1 MTTVIRPASLVV
13 AQDGAD
19 FLSNR
24 KRSDKQTE
32 RRVLDPDIQFHE
44 RLEVAEFDVHLLF
57 YFPPNQSK
65 VVRTRLAIEPT
76 GFVCAC
82 RSTRPSSKQHS
93 CLLTTRPLRVCLRP
107 FSPLWNK
114 LEVPRRWFFSCMC
127 GLYQHITSSPSLL

>member
-57 YFPPNQSK
+57 YFPPLN
-65 VVRTRLAIEPT
+65 
-76 GFVCAC
+76 
-82 RSTRPSSKQHS
+82 
-93 CLLTTRPLRVCLRP
+93 
-107 FSPLWNK
+107 
-114 LEVPRRWFFSCMC
+114 RRWLELVWQSNQLVSCVHVVVL
-127 GLYQHITSSPSLL
+127 GQAVNNILAY